1 MGDWKVFPSGS
12 VVKNAPDN
20 AGDIGLISGLGRS
33 PGGGIG
39 NPLQYSCL
47 ENPMDRG
54 AWWGTVM
61 GLQKSRTQLS
71 EWTPPPPTDMQD
83 IPITTAMRTISLL
96 LCLLFRAKREKHTSS
111 SAVVPNLLD
120 LMPDDLSWNRNK
132 VHNKCNALELILK
145 PSPFSVCRNIVF
157 HEIDLWYQNG
167 YGPLFQCI
175 KMKYKHTGLG
185 VRETEFA
192 CSFSI
197 NVKCGL
203 EQGRQRSLVGYSP
216 WGPRVRHD
224 LVTKQQLKQNTCDTL
239 PLQASDFT

>member
-1 MGDWKVFPSGS
+1 MGDWKVFSGVS
-12 VVKNAPDN
+12 VVKNAPAN
-20 AGDIGLISGLGRS
+20 ARGVGLISGLGRF

-54 AWWGTVM
+54 AWWGTVT
-61 GLQKSRTQLS
+61 GLQNSRTQLS
-71 EWTPPPPTDMQD
+71 EWTPPPPPTDMQD

-120 LMPDDLSWNRNK
+120 LMPDDLRWNWCNNNRNK
-132 VHNKCNALELILK
+132 VHSKCNSFELILK

-167 YGPLFQCI
+167 
-175 KMKYKHTGLG
+175 
-185 VRETEFA
+185 
-192 CSFSI
+192 
-197 NVKCGL
+197 
-203 EQGRQRSLVGYSP
+203 
-216 WGPRVRHD
+216 
-224 LVTKQQLKQNTCDTL
+224 
-239 PLQASDFT
+239 